1 MAQTTPNTRPSPLA
15 RVKSKFGGKKE
26 LVSQIKALATGELWA
41 NDASDEKA
49 LGSISNAKLLHLFDT
64 LTEAKSRFGSRDK
77 LIDAV
82 IAAEGRT
89 KDADYR
95 KHFSGWSVARLF
107 DSLKSSEKSAKK
119 ITAKKP
125 AAAKTE
131 AKAAAPAKAEK
142 AAPAKAEAK
151 KAEAPKAEAPKA
163 EKAEKKP
170 AKKAKA

>member
-41 NDASDEKA
+41 NEASDEKA

-107 DSLKSSEKSAKK
+107 DSLKSNEKGAKK

-131 AKAAAPAKAEK
+131 AKKAEAPKTEK
-142 AAPAKAEAK
+142 AAPAKA
-151 KAEAPKAEAPKA
+151 APAKAEAPKA

-170 AKKAKA
+170 AKKAAKA